1 MLDRTRWATADSRF
15 ADASLISAA
24 SGGGEKIK
32 PDTMMRA
39 AISTLRRQS
48 RRGGRSAHVN
58 KIINTKI
65 AQSSHWKK

>member
-1 MLDRTRWATADSRF
+1 MLDRTRLATADSRF
-15 ADASLISAA
+15 VDVSLISAA
-24 SGGGEKIK
+24 SGGGEKSR

-39 AISTLRRQS
+39 AISTLCRQS
-48 RRGGRSAHVN
+48 GRRLRTHVN